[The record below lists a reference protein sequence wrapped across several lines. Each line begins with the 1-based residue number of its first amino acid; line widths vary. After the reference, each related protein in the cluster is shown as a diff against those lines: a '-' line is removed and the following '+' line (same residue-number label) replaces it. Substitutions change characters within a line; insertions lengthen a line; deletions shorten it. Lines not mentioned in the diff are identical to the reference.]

1 MDKSTI
7 LCDRPQAEI
16 LGDVGLTLLHIKNA
30 RGYTLDDM
38 GAAIGVSREMVAQ
51 YIAGEAEMGM
61 VKWLRANAAWPEL
74 AEKVAETAA
83 ERALRA
89 RQRALD
95 LNLPRTRERAAA

>member
-1 MDKSTI
+1 MNEKI
-7 LCDRPQAEI
+7 LGNRPQADI
-16 LGDVGLTLLHIKNA
+16 LGDVGLALLQIKNA

-61 VKWLRANAAWPEL
+61 VKWLRANDAWPEL
-74 AEKVAETAA
+74 ADKVAETAA

-95 LNLPRTRERAAA
+95 LELPTRRERAA